1 MQQLIDAFSDPLRW
15 TPIATLFL
23 FLLWETTAPF
33 FPFFKNAN
41 RERAFHLGRNITLGL
56 INSIL
61 ITTLFT
67 ALWVR
72 SSTWA
77 ADHDWGLLHLVDMP
91 MWLAALI
98 AVLLFDI
105 WTYWWHRFNHVI
117 PFLWR
122 FHRVHLSSQF
132 HLLYFLH

>member
-1 MQQLIDAFSDPLRW
+1 MQQIIDAFSDPLRW

-33 FPFFKNAN
+33 FQFFKNAN

-61 ITTLFT
+61 VTILFT

-72 SSTWA
+72 TGFIRTRETKSFSS
-77 ADHDWGLLHLVDMP
+77 
-91 MWLAALI
+91 
-98 AVLLFDI
+98 
-105 WTYWWHRFNHVI
+105 
-117 PFLWR
+117 
-122 FHRVHLSSQF
+122 SSQPRRP
-132 HLLYFLH
+132 LKKR